1 MTAPNCSAIF
11 NLERSRSR
19 WLPFVLTSLA
29 VAIWCVAGA
38 PSAAAQVKTK
48 VNAADGL
55 TYVWIPPAMFQMGC
69 SPNDLQCNEN
79 ETPHFVKLSRGFW
92 IGQTL
97 VTQAAYQNVT
107 GRNPSVFKGD
117 RLPVETVSWDEAKAY
132 CQAMKMRLPTEAEW
146 EYAARGGSTAA
157 RYAPLAQIAWYS
169 ANSNGETHDVAQKQA
184 NAFGLYDMLGNVWE
198 WVADWYGP
206 YDENDAV
213 DPKGPRTGRVR
224 ILRGGAVGLDEFF
237 VRVSY
242 RSWYD
247 PGYHSYGD
255 GYVNGFRCAGN

>member
-1 MTAPNCSAIF
+1 MKGPRRCAVF
-11 NLERSRSR
+11 NRERSCRL
-19 WLPFVLTSLA
+19 WLLPILTLAA
-29 VAIWCVAGA
+29 VAIWCAADA
-38 PSAAAQVKTK
+38 PSAAAQAKTK
-48 VNAADGL
+48 VNPADGL
-55 TYVWIPPAMFQMGC
+55 TYVWIPPATFRMGC
-69 SPNDLQCNEN
+69 SPDDQQCNEN
-79 ETPHFVKLSRGFW
+79 ETPHSVKLTHGFW

-97 VTQAAYQNVT
+97 VTQAAYQKVA
-107 GRNPSVFKGD
+107 GKNPSAFKGD

-132 CQAMKMRLPTEAEW
+132 CQAVKMRLPTEAEW

-169 ANSNGETHDVAQKQA
+169 ANSDGKTHDVGQKQA
-184 NAFGLYDMLGNVWE
+184 NAFGLYDMLGDTWE

-206 YDENDAV
+206 YDKNDAV

-224 ILRGGAVGLDEFF
+224 ILRGAAVGLDEAY

-255 GYVNGFRCAGN
+255 GYVNGFRCAGK